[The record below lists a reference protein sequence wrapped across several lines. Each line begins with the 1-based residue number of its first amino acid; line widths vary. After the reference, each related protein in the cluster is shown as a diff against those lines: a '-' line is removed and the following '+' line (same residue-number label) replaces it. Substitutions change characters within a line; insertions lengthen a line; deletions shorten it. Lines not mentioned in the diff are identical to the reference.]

1 MMIRKEN
8 TGQWKSCICTCPPC
22 FYINN
27 KKEDRVMERTIES
40 QIREIQAKIIKEDI
54 KLSSGDYSGNERA
67 FDAANDRIESL
78 KLQLAELEKKAGTK

>member
-1 MMIRKEN
+1 
-8 TGQWKSCICTCPPC
+8 
-22 FYINN
+22 
-27 KKEDRVMERTIES
+27 MEKTIEAR
-40 QIREIQAKIIKEDI
+40 IRDIQNKIIEEDI

>member
-1 MMIRKEN
+1 MGK
-8 TGQWKSCICTCPPC
+8 
-22 FYINN
+22 
-27 KKEDRVMERTIES
+27 TIEA

-67 FDAANDRIESL
+67 FDAANDRIENL